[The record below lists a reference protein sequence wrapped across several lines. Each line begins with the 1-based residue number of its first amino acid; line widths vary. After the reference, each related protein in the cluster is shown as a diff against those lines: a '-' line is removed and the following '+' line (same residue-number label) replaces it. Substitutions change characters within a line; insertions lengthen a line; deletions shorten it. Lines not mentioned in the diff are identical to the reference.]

1 MKKIILAVIAV
12 MSLMLGGCVDASMQF
27 KPQADLADKY
37 DNSVSDDYLSVYY
50 TVKDAPDG
58 QLLMMTVKNTGN
70 IFMKNLSFN
79 YDDCCQAMHKGP
91 GSYNYKNIGNLK
103 NRASKQMTLPLPKGE
118 IPSVKIDY
126 SFTPV
131 VEDAFLNRDAAYP
144 ADMSDITGTITIY
157 LK

>member
-1 MKKIILAVIAV
+1 MKKIILVAFAALT
-12 MSLMLGGCVDASMQF
+12 MMLTGCVDVGMQF
-27 KPQADLADKY
+27 QPQADLTDKY
-37 DNSVSDDYLSVYY
+37 DNSVSDDYLSIFY

-58 QLLMMTVKNTGN
+58 QILMMTVKNTGN

-103 NRASKQMTLPLPKGE
+103 NRASKPMNLTLPKGE
-118 IPSVKIDY
+118 IQSVKLDY

-131 VEDAFLNRDAAYP
+131 VEDAFLNRDASYSA
-144 ADMSDITGTITIY
+144 ASDITGSITIY